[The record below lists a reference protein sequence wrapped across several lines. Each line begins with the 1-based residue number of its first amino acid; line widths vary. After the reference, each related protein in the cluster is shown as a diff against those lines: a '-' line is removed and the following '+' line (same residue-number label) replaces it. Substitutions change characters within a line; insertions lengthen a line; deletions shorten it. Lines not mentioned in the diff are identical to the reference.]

1 MGAGYVGGPT
11 MAVLAHNCPNLQVT
25 VVDVNTDKISRWND
39 HDTSKIP
46 VFEPGLEKIVKE
58 TRFKNL
64 HFSTDFENAIKKADI
79 IFISV
84 NTPTKEKG
92 VGAGH
97 ASDLRFVESSA
108 RLVGKFSQGHTI
120 VVEKSTVPIRTAA
133 TIMSILDSIKDS
145 NDKKT
150 FDVLSNPEFLA
161 EGTAINDLQF
171 PDRVLIGG
179 NNSLAIDVLER
190 IYLNWVDK
198 EKIIRTNLW
207 SSELTKLSE
216 NAFLA
221 QRVSS
226 INAVAELCEV
236 TGANINEVSYAIGE
250 DKRIGSKFLKAGPGF
265 GGSCFNKDIL
275 NLIYLCEYFG
285 LNEASKYWEEVV
297 KINEHQK
304 DRISKVIA
312 DKLFGTLT
320 EKKIAILGFSFKSN
334 TNDTRQ
340 SPAIKICKNL
350 LEEGA
355 YLAIHDPK
363 VSKSQIE
370 IDLECEEI
378 NDPNKMHDFKKWKFF
393 EKIDDAIYSADA
405 VVILCDWECYQNL
418 DWEEISNIMRAPAWL
433 FDTRGVVDLEYTKNL
448 DLNVWKLGIG

>member
-1 MGAGYVGGPT
+1 
-11 MAVLAHNCPNLQVT
+11 MAVIAHNCPNLQVT
-25 VVDVNTDKISRWND
+25 VVDLNQEKISRWND
-39 HDTSKIP
+39 PDLSKIP
-46 VFEPGLEKIVKE
+46 VFEPGLEKVVKE

-64 HFSTDFENAIKKADI
+64 HFSTNFEEAIKKADI

-108 RLVGKFSQGHTI
+108 RLVSKFSQGHTI

-133 TIMSILDSIKDS
+133 TIMSILDSNKDPKDS
-145 NDKKT
+145 KT

-179 NNSLAIDVLER
+179 NNSLAIDALEK
-190 IYLNWVDK
+190 IYLNWVKK

-207 SSELTKLSE
+207 SSELSKLSA

-226 INAVAELCEV
+226 INAIAELCEV
-236 TGANINEVSYAIGE
+236 TGADINEVAYAIGE
-250 DKRIGSKFLKAGPGF
+250 DRRIGSKFLQAGPGF
-265 GGSCFNKDIL
+265 GGSCFTKDIL
-275 NLIYLCEYFG
+275 NLVYLCEYFG
-285 LNEASKYWEEVV
+285 LNEASNYWKEVI
-297 KINEHQK
+297 KINNYQK
-304 DRISKVIA
+304 NRISKVVA

-320 EKKIAILGFSFKSN
+320 QKKIAILGFSFKSN

-340 SPAIKICKNL
+340 SASIKICKNL

-363 VSKSQIE
+363 VSKLQIA

-378 NDPNKMHDFKKWKFF
+378 SNHSNCDYINKWQFF
-393 EKIDDAIYSADA
+393 EKIEDAVYSADA
-405 VVILCDWECYQNL
+405 IIILCDWDCYKNL
-418 DWEEISNIMRAPAWL
+418 DWKEISNMMRAPSWL
-433 FDTRGVVDLEYTKNL
+433 LDTRNVVSKKLLKDTN
-448 DLNVWKLGIG
+448 LNVWKLGLG

>member
-11 MAVLAHNCPNLQVT
+11 MAVIAHNCPNLQVT
-25 VVDVNTDKISRWND
+25 VVDVNNDKISRWND
-39 HDTSKIP
+39 PDISKIP
-46 VFEPGLEKIVKE
+46 VFEPGLENIVKE

-64 HFSTDFENAIKKADI
+64 HFSTNFEEGIRKADI

-108 RLVGKFSQGHTI
+108 RLVGKYSQGHTI

-145 NDKKT
+145 QDKKT

-161 EGTAINDLQF
+161 EGTAINDLQC

-179 NNSLAIDVLER
+179 NNSHAIDALER

-207 SSELTKLSE
+207 SSELSKLSA

-226 INAVAELCEV
+226 INATAELCEV
-236 TGANINEVSYAIGE
+236 TGADINEVAYAIGK
-250 DKRIGSKFLKAGPGF
+250 DRRIGSNFLKAGPGF
-265 GGSCFNKDIL
+265 GGSCFTKDIL
-275 NLIYLCEYFG
+275 NLVYLCEYFG
-285 LNEASKYWEEVV
+285 LIEASKYWKQVIT
-297 KINEHQK
+297 INNHQK
-304 DRISKVIA
+304 NRISKVIA

-320 EKKIAILGFSFKSN
+320 EKKIAVLGFSFKSN

-340 SPAIKICKNL
+340 SPAIRICKNL

-363 VSKSQIE
+363 VSKSQIA
-370 IDLECEEI
+370 IDLGCQEI
-378 NDPNKMHDFKKWKFF
+378 NDQNKNNDFNKWEFF
-393 EKIDDAIYSADA
+393 EKIEDAVHSADA
-405 VVILCDWECYQNL
+405 VVILCDWECYKKL
-418 DWEEISNIMRAPAWL
+418 DWRDISNIMRSPSWL
-433 FDTRGVVDLEYTKNL
+433 FDTRDVVNIKSLKDL
-448 DLNVWKLGIG
+448 DLNLWKLGIG

>member
-1 MGAGYVGGPT
+1 
-11 MAVLAHNCPNLQVT
+11 MAVIAHNCPNLQVT
-25 VVDVNTDKISRWND
+25 VVDLNQEKISNWND
-39 HDTSKIP
+39 PDLSKIP
-46 VFEPGLEKIVKE
+46 VFEPGLEQIVKE

-64 HFSTDFENAIKKADI
+64 HFSTNFEEAIKKADI

-84 NTPTKEKG
+84 NTPTKVKG

-108 RLVGKFSQGHTI
+108 RLVGKFSEGHTI

-133 TIMSILDSIKDS
+133 TIMSILNSIKDEKD
-145 NDKKT
+145 NKT

-179 NNSLAIDVLER
+179 NNSMAIDALEK
-190 IYLNWVDK
+190 IYLNWVQK

-207 SSELTKLSE
+207 SSELSKLSA

-226 INAVAELCEV
+226 INAIAELCEV
-236 TGANINEVSYAIGE
+236 TGADINEVAYAIGE
-250 DKRIGSKFLKAGPGF
+250 DRRIGSKFLKAGPGF
-265 GGSCFNKDIL
+265 GGSCFTKDIL
-275 NLIYLCEYFG
+275 NLVYLCEYFG
-285 LNEASKYWEEVV
+285 LNEASNYWKEVI
-297 KINEHQK
+297 KINNYQK
-304 DRISKVIA
+304 NRISKVVA

-320 EKKIAILGFSFKSN
+320 AKKIAILGFSFKSN

-340 SPAIKICKNL
+340 SASIRICKNL

-363 VSKSQIE
+363 VSKSQIAL
-370 IDLECEEI
+370 DLGCEEVNNNNNKFDNI
-378 NDPNKMHDFKKWKFF
+378 NKWKFF
-393 EKIDDAIYSADA
+393 EKIEEAICSADA
-405 VVILCDWECYQNL
+405 VIILCDWECYKNL
-418 DWEEISNIMRAPAWL
+418 DWKEISNMMRAPAWL
-433 FDTRGVVDLEYTKNL
+433 FDTRNVVNKNSL
-448 DLNVWKLGIG
+448 KNIDLNIWKLGLG